1 MKLKLIVI
9 LVISG
14 VLVILGIVL
23 GLTMNMGI
31 AGAVSLPSFSTLFFG
46 GIFVYTL
53 YYYLNERGIINKM
66 RKKVKKVIK

>member
-1 MKLKLIVI
+1 MKFKFIVI

-23 GLTMNMGI
+23 GITMNIGI
-31 AGAVSLPSFSTLFFG
+31 AGAVSLPSFTTLLFG

-53 YYYLNERGIINKM
+53 YYYLNERGIIKKM
-66 RKKVKKVIK
+66 RKKFNKIVK